1 MSSNNINSENINNGI
16 NSISTNRINNLR
28 RIASTRC
35 CSFCKQQGHMINNC
49 TDEAFL
55 NFELSCIGSKNLF
68 ENTDAPLNMFKRW
81 LLEKFLENSAIVKA
95 FAIRKCGCT
104 IRSHIQKC
112 LDSITNYIYN
122 IQNNNENN
130 VFIPFSNENDPIS
143 NENEILGLSG
153 MLLLSGYSNENI
165 VDIIMTSINHEN
177 NKYKFTTS
185 IEALEKGEQSVLCD
199 CSICFEN
206 YEMDKF
212 VKFNCNHKFCGDCVI
227 ETIKTIKT
235 SKINNLPCPLC
246 RAEISSIV
254 AYTKEVKNKV
264 EIIKNT

>member
-16 NSISTNRINNLR
+16 NSISTNRISNLR
-28 RIASTRC
+28 RIATTRC
-35 CSFCKQQGHMINNC
+35 CSFCKQPGHMINNC

-68 ENTDAPLNMFKRW
+68 ENMDTPVNMFKRW
-81 LLEKFLENSAIVKA
+81 LLEKFLENSVIVKA

-122 IQNNNENN
+122 IQNHNEEENN
-130 VFIPFSNENDPIS
+130 GFIPFSNENTNIS

-165 VDIIMTSINHEN
+165 VDIIMSSINNEN
-177 NKYKFTTS
+177 NKYKFTVS
-185 IEALEKGEQSVLCD
+185 IEVLEKEEKTVLCD

-206 YEMDKF
+206 YEKNKF
-212 VKFNCNHKFCGDCVI
+212 VKLNCNHKFCGDCVI
-227 ETIKTIKT
+227 ETIKT

-246 RAEISSIV
+246 RTEISSIV
-254 AYTKEVKNKV
+254 AYTNEVKNKV
-264 EIIKNT
+264 EILKNI